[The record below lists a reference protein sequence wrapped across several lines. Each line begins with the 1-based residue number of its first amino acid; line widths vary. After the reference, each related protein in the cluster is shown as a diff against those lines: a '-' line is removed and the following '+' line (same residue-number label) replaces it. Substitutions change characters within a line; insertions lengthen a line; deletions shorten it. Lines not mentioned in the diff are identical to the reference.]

1 MNDVSGKSD
10 LRQLL
15 QNSRKLIDAGQ
26 LAEARELLLGVV
38 EKHPKPAVACQLARI
53 ALKEKAPELAES
65 YLETHLRSGNP
76 GFTTLHLMGRAS
88 EQLNKYQQAAEFYQK
103 AHILEPEAPGPNRAL
118 QRIKPHLDGTFKSEN
133 KPRKPVKFNERLF
146 VKNTIDMLNDSKS
159 DNAEKHLLENLCAL
173 QNCNV
178 NRKEKLNDLLY
189 LTKLIQQKGSFKHGY
204 EKLLRKASSLQR
216 GVARYSPPAGGVF
229 VDLGCGA
236 HDPVALSAY
245 HYLNGYEVVY
255 SIDMKPPRNEV
266 YSALSMYEI
275 LANVLMFPQRYAQEG
290 TQINELV
297 SKVRCFNLDAFEKG
311 DFWGGLKPLEDKV
324 RFETCD
330 IVDSTVE
337 HNSVSA
343 LVSFAVLEH
352 VDDIYNVSKKIYDAM
367 LPGGIVYHS
376 IDLADHRSY
385 RLGSEFHALS
395 FLAEEEAP
403 PGINRLRASEH
414 LNAQMEAGFE
424 LLSNKVVKS
433 DIPDNVRRNLL
444 PKFRAMHLDDVCG
457 TEQYLSLR
465 KPLG

>member
-1 MNDVSGKSD
+1 MNDVVDKDD
-10 LRQLL
+10 LKQVL
-15 QNSRKLIDAGQ
+15 QRSRDLINEGQ
-26 LAEARELLLGVV
+26 LADARELLLGVAD
-38 EKHPKPAVACQLARI
+38 KHPKPAVACQLARI
-53 ALKEKAPELAES
+53 ALKEERPELAVR
-65 YLETHLRSGNP
+65 YLEPHLESDNP
-76 GFTTLHLMGRAS
+76 GFATLLWMGKAC
-88 EQLNKYQQAAEFYQK
+88 EQLKQYQQAAEFYQK
-103 AHILEPEAPGPNRAL
+103 AHSRKPDAPGPSRAL
-118 QRIKPHLDGTFKSEN
+118 QRIKPHLDGTIMTEN
-133 KPRKPVKFNERLF
+133 KPKKPVKFNERLF
-146 VKNTIDMLNDSKS
+146 VKYTIDMLNDSKS
-159 DNAEKHLLENLCAL
+159 DKAEKHLLENLCAL

-236 HDPVALSAY
+236 HDAVALSVY
-245 HYLNGYEVVY
+245 QYLNGYDVVY

-275 LANVLMFPQRYAQEG
+275 LANVLMFPERYTQEG
-290 TQINELV
+290 TQVDELV
-297 SKVRCFNLDAFEKG
+297 SKVRRFNLEAFEKG
-311 DFWGGLKPLEDKV
+311 DFWEGLKPLEDKV
-324 RFETCD
+324 RFEVCD
-330 IVDSTVE
+330 FVDSTVE
-337 HNSVSA
+337 PNSVSA

-352 VDDIYNVSKKIYDAM
+352 VDDIYNVSKRIYDAM
-367 LPGGIVYHS
+367 LPGGIVYHF

-385 RLGSEFHALS
+385 RLGGEFHALS

-414 LNAQMEAGFE
+414 VMAQMEAGFE

-465 KPLG
+465 KPLE